1 MRRALTG
8 KIKDTTIR
16 ILLIGFLAFT
26 VLAADSAAEVN
37 AFGPERYRGTRGFAV
52 PFDIVVDVN
61 GETFNVEIPNSH
73 VRLHATIS
81 DEDELLDLQ
90 IDSRRGGRTPRWNSS
105 SVAELR
111 EEIDGAL
118 VFVRFFPIR
127 RALGATPRIFAQAKV
142 DISGDWIMNRPLD
155 HFDPFNVP
163 ISAASVTRLDDYM
176 WEVSSVF
183 GPRHI
188 FETPFPLLS
197 GVVQGRQF
205 DISIRELGFRAWPE
219 VVVWDGAVPEPGSRA
234 LLLLCVAVGGVG
246 ILRLRKRAAG

>member
-1 MRRALTG
+1 MRRALPG
-8 KIKDTTIR
+8 KTKDTTIR
-16 ILLIGFLAFT
+16 ILLAGFLALT
-26 VLAADSAAEVN
+26 VLAADSAADVN
-37 AFGPERYRGTRGFAV
+37 AFGPERWRGARGFDV

-81 DEDELLDLQ
+81 EEDELLGLQ
-90 IDSRRGGRTPRWNSS
+90 IDSRWGGRTPRWISS

-118 VFVRFFPIR
+118 VYVRFFPIR

-142 DISGDWIMNRPLD
+142 DISGDWIMDRPLD

-163 ISAASVTRLDDYM
+163 ITAASVTRLDDSM
-176 WEVSSVF
+176 WEVSSVY
-183 GPRHI
+183 GPRHV

-197 GVVQGRQF
+197 GVVQGRPF
-205 DISIRELGFRAWPE
+205 DISIRELGFREWPE
-219 VVVWDGAVPEPGSRA
+219 VVVWDGAVPEPGTRV
-234 LLLLCVAVGGVG
+234 LLLCAAAAGVG
-246 ILRLRKRAAG
+246 MLRFRKRSAG